1 MSAEDFEIVRE
12 ALINLRTFVET
23 VRPDTTPAACN
34 QAVATAR
41 VALVHLDRLAARLQE
56 AEKRSNLFH
65 NLDLE
70 ARAHAAEAREAALRE
85 ALETKAAFWEANAAN
100 FSHGADAV
108 MLECAKDVR
117 TALAADPESEEAP
130 E

>member
-1 MSAEDFEIVRE
+1 MSAEDVEAVRKALE
-12 ALINLRTFVET
+12 ADET
-23 VRPDTTPAACN
+23 VASDYWDIKEKGY
-34 QAVATAR
+34 
-41 VALVHLDRLAARLQE
+41 VALDLLAERLQE